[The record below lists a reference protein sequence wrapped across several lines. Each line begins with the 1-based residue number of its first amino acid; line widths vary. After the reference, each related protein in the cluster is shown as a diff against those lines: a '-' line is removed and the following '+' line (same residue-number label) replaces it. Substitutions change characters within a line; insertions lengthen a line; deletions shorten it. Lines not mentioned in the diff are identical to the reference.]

1 MYKQLRPTQVQS
13 LVGNSAVNGE
23 FTQKIR
29 ELNRRLDLNGLSY
42 RDWDTMTDNSQQ
54 AFSDGIFLTGN
65 CATSVNDYVDG
76 ALDNCGCP
84 DVVEELHHHSPA
96 LMGEI
101 EKQQEM
107 LPDATIKI
115 GESVRGLNEFID
127 REVGIILREASEPVQ
142 HYEQRVVD
150 ALAATGIQG
159 SMAVAHADATGPDA
173 EFVIEGQ
180 PYFLEIKLNSRA
192 QMGDTAVRYYPNRSD
207 GRFELAKPQAL
218 DEAAKEI
225 VFAALAQKEE
235 DILNWVEALRDPARP
250 ASEKW
255 VSDPDK
261 SALGFQTTYRKYQA
275 AKDNGLLLKAGAGY
289 GKAPSIAAP
298 GNIIKKLY
306 ASKNVH
312 YIQIGGKGLYYLESN
327 PANLP
332 IPPFEGKIN
341 IELRP
346 RPSGRIKTVAID
358 PETQEKVV
366 TGYKV
371 WSSPVDATDEVIHYG
386 GTYSVTARFIS
397 KDLQPSPYTMD
408 DPTSIEKMLAST
420 SAEDPAEPE
429 GLEVEPKESEGL

>member
-150 ALAATGIQG
+150 ALAATG
-159 SMAVAHADATGPDA
+159 
-173 EFVIEGQ
+173 
-180 PYFLEIKLNSRA
+180 LWL
-192 QMGDTAVRYYPNRSD
+192 
-207 GRFELAKPQAL
+207 
-218 DEAAKEI
+218 
-225 VFAALAQKEE
+225 
-235 DILNWVEALRDPARP
+235 
-250 ASEKW
+250 
-255 VSDPDK
+255 
-261 SALGFQTTYRKYQA
+261 
-275 AKDNGLLLKAGAGY
+275 
-289 GKAPSIAAP
+289 
-298 GNIIKKLY
+298 
-306 ASKNVH
+306 
-312 YIQIGGKGLYYLESN
+312 
-327 PANLP
+327 
-332 IPPFEGKIN
+332 
-341 IELRP
+341 
-346 RPSGRIKTVAID
+346 
-358 PETQEKVV
+358 
-366 TGYKV
+366 
-371 WSSPVDATDEVIHYG
+371 
-386 GTYSVTARFIS
+386 
-397 KDLQPSPYTMD
+397 
-408 DPTSIEKMLAST
+408 
-420 SAEDPAEPE
+420 
-429 GLEVEPKESEGL
+429 